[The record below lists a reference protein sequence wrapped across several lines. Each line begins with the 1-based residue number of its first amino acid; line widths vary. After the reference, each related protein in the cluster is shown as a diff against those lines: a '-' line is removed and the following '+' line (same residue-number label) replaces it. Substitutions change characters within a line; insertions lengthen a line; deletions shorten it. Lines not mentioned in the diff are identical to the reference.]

1 MAYRVSNINPI
12 DLKPQVAVGISLPF
26 NGPTGFNSTYT
37 TYSQLKTNII
47 NYLLTNRGERVFNY
61 NMGSDISKL
70 IFSQI
75 TDLTIEEL
83 RLIISS
89 KLESIFPI
97 KITKLNIIPIKN
109 DNYIEL
115 SFEYSVKGTNT
126 NDNITI
132 AYN

>member
-12 DLKPQVAVGISLPF
+12 DLQPRIAVGISLPF
-26 NGPTGFNSTYT
+26 IGSTGFNSTYT
-37 TYSQLKTNII
+37 TYDQLKTNII

-61 NMGSDISKL
+61 NLGSDISKL

-75 TDLTIEEL
+75 SDLTLEEL

-97 KITKLNIIPIKN
+97 KITKLNITPDK
-109 DNYIEL
+109 DNNAIGL
-115 SFEYSVKGTNT
+115 HFAYSVKGTNA

-132 AYN
+132 SYN